1 MYSNGLSEIILG
13 NAIKKLEL
21 PREELV
27 IMTKV
32 RTSTDLSQHSWPLRV
47 AMQLFS
53 PVLKDYGTYL
63 YELGKSPADFG
74 IINQKGLNRKVR
86 PVRPLRFV
94 PHADC
99 AYGIAAYLRLRAGQ
113 PQASPGGPYRPLA
126 MCVRGGCR
134 VGFTSLTMSVLGHRF
149 DYDTPIEE
157 TVCIARVH
165 VCVLGS

>member
-32 RTSTDLSQHSWPLRV
+32 RTSTDLSQHSWSLRV

-99 AYGIAAYLRLRAGQ
+99 AYAIAAYLRLRASQ
-113 PQASPGGPYRPLA
+113 PQASPGGPHRPLA
-126 MCVRGGCR
+126 MCVFGW
-134 VGFTSLTMSVLGHRF
+134 
-149 DYDTPIEE
+149 
-157 TVCIARVH
+157 
-165 VCVLGS
+165 